1 MDRTL
6 YRGSFRPA
14 AGVLICRGREVILI
28 RRAGDPGR
36 GSWDIPGGFLE
47 PGETP
52 AAAARREIREE
63 LGVELGPLDLLLT
76 DINPLPAFTVLDL
89 IYTAPIAFG
98 VPRAGSDAAA
108 WGWFHRD
115 ALPEDL
121 AFATTRRILER
132 WRTSTYGNNYRLLG
146 GTRLPLDESTRAA
159 VLAPP
164 WQQLPAGW
172 QPRHGDW
179 RIHDKALCGSVE
191 GEHPA
196 VLWCETPVPGDHAIL
211 FQAATVPPRHNDIN
225 CYWEGSGDISQAGDP
240 QCTIGGVGGW
250 WDGLTGIERYP
261 EGGLRASGR
270 LLSIQPGRMYEI
282 CAGRWGG
289 SDFIFI
295 DGRLAVQL
303 DDPAAT
309 RRTSSRVAL
318 ATWNSHVH
326 FASVQ
331 VCSLPA
337 APGS

>member
-1 MDRTL
+1 MDGTL
-6 YRGSFRPA
+6 YRATFRPT
-14 AGVLICRGREVILI
+14 AGVLICREQEVILI
-28 RRAGDPGR
+28 RRGGDPGR
-36 GSWDIPGGFLE
+36 GLWDIPGGFLE

-52 AAAARREIREE
+52 PVAARREIREE
-63 LGVELGPLDLLLT
+63 LGVELGSLDLLLT
-76 DINPLPAFTVLDL
+76 DINPLPACTVLDI
-89 IYTAPIAFG
+89 IYTAPWASG

-108 WGWFHRD
+108 WAWFHRD

-121 AFATTRRILER
+121 AFDTTRRILAH
-132 WRTSTYGNNYRLLG
+132 WRTSTRSNSYRLLG
-146 GTRLPLDESTRAA
+146 GTRLPLAEATRVA

-164 WQQLPAGW
+164 WRQLPAGW
-172 QPRHGDW
+172 QIRSGNW
-179 RIHDKALCGSVE
+179 RIHDQVLCGSVE

-196 VLWCETPVPGDHAIL
+196 ALWFETPVPGDHAML
-211 FQAATVPPRHNDIN
+211 FRAATVPPHRNDIN
-225 CYWEGSGDISQAGDP
+225 CYWEGSGDGWDGTDP

-270 LLSIQPGRMYEI
+270 LLAIQPGRMYEI
-282 CAGRWGG
+282 CAGRWGD
-289 SDFIFI
+289 SDFVFI

-309 RRTSSRVAL
+309 RRPASRVAL
-318 ATWNSHVH
+318 ATWNSHLH

-337 APGS
+337 APKS